1 MSMHQMA
8 VCQEETMSVSANKGI
23 GLDQLPHA
31 HEAHFIAHE
40 AYLITND
47 SLVMRAIS
55 DEGCPRLFM
64 PVAPNQQLLCRSLYL
79 HVQLLECC
87 STPSPHSS
95 LFPSIPSSDGTKLK
109 TPCCAVPTPQCACT
123 FGGAG
128 LSPQAATW
136 CCNRCGGSSVHAVSS
151 ICQA

>member
-8 VCQEETMSVSANKGI
+8 VCEEETMSVSANKGI

-31 HEAHFIAHE
+31 HEAQFSNA
-40 AYLITND
+40 ALLMRPTS
-47 SLVMRAIS
+47 SLMTHS
-55 DEGCPRLFM
+55 NEGCPRLFM
-64 PVAPNQQLLCRSLYL
+64 PVAPNQQLLRRSLYL
-79 HVQLLECC
+79 HAQLLECC

-95 LFPSIPSSDGTKLK
+95 LFPSIPSSDGTKLT

-128 LSPQAATW
+128 LSPQAATR